1 MKNHRDGVWYHTGC
15 IQKQDSASRAEA
27 MSSAVVD
34 RLRGALGSL
43 GPGKRAFIAGSA
55 VSGKKESGK
64 VRETEKTPEPLWDP
78 IDMPDGRVPWSRTE
92 CHAT

>member
-1 MKNHRDGVWYHTGC
+1 
-15 IQKQDSASRAEA
+15 

-34 RLRGALGSL
+34 RLRGAPGAL
-43 GPGKRAFIAGSA
+43 GPGKWAFIAGSVA
-55 VSGKKESGK
+55 SLKKESGK

-78 IDMPDGRVPWSRTE
+78 IDTPDGRVPWSRTG